1 MENEGFFEKG
11 VAANLFRKFLLK
23 EFGEEGERG
32 KEGEDIVCRIE
43 SRLGPQAREMFSKPD
58 VNAWYPVELMKE
70 LYECVDKELS
80 ARDPQILLKMGRHVA
95 DESARGFLRYLARL
109 ASVRVL
115 ISRMKAFWKHYHKGG
130 GVEAEIVRDEHG
142 SKQGIVRVY
151 GYPVAKPGGIAMQG
165 FIEAIVKL
173 AGARNLTITPLQD
186 FANSEDTFSW
196 TLSWE

>member
-1 MENEGFFEKG
+1 MDNEGFFEKG

-23 EFGEEGERG
+23 EFREEDEEEGG
-32 KEGEDIVCRIE
+32 VVSRIA
-43 SRLGPQAREMFSKPD
+43 SKLGPQAREMFSKPD
-58 VNAWYPVELMKE
+58 VNVWYPVSLMRE

-80 ARDPQILLKMGRHVA
+80 SRDPQILLKMGRHVA

-109 ASVRVL
+109 ASVPVL

-151 GYPVAKPGGIAMQG
+151 GYPVAKPGGMAMQG

-173 AGARNLTITPLQD
+173 AGARNLTITPQED